1 MNDSKNKLYKLLSFR
16 YIFLIVLSIMSS
28 QMNSGILNAKGRVL
42 ETDLSLTA
50 DEFRPAVEINDTKAE
65 PIMTSNTQ
73 QIQKWTVSGTVVD
86 NTGMPLPGANVLE
99 KGTLNGVQTDFDGN
113 FSLTVS
119 DQGAVLVIS
128 YIGYATTEFPVEGQK
143 DFNITLEEDAAALD
157 EVVVVGYGTQQKRH
171 LTGSIGSIDLEEVN
185 RPVGDFGQAMYGQ
198 VAGVKIQNTSG
209 SPGASSRI
217 KIRGITSLSGSSA
230 PLIVIDGV
238 PMPSIDLNNINSAD
252 IASIDILKDAA
263 SAAIYG
269 SRASNGV
276 VLVTTK
282 QGVAGKQNISVN
294 YTYSFQKIMNKY
306 DMMNGPQYARAAIDA
321 AQNGWIDN
329 GGDPDAPNTIEA
341 RGQYKY
347 TWPEALE
354 HPETLW
360 NTDWEELYSRIAPM
374 LKVDLS
380 TSGGSENSKYYL
392 SAGYLDQEG
401 MIVTTDYQRYTF
413 NLNAETNLKEWLT
426 VGGMLNVAYENRD
439 ALEGRALNAIY
450 EYPQIYPEFAENGYL
465 GGPKSIDGF
474 ENHYNILMRAN
485 DAGHPYWHL
494 YGYDD
499 NRKNLTAL
507 ANVYAEIKLLPGLRF
522 RSTANASYE
531 RYDRKFSQKV
541 HAGLP
546 KLNRGSVLS
555 TMDRTLNST
564 LENRLMYDLS
574 INDHNISAVAGYEY
588 NQRDYYYLEGGR
600 TDYDNDKT
608 PYLSAG
614 QTIDSATDD
623 AYSYALMS
631 IFGRV
636 NYNYNGK
643 YLVSATLR
651 RDGSSRFGPSNKW
664 GNFPSLSVGWILTE
678 EAFMDNYDVLS
689 NLKIR
694 ASYGLTGNDNF
705 PDYAWIS
712 RMQKTPLAIGDN
724 ASSSYY
730 PSSIENPDLAWER
743 TKQWDFGLDVGI
755 MNNRFTLE
763 ADYFRSVSDG
773 LLLNVPIP
781 TTTGYGSIFKNIGE
795 LESHGVELGLTS
807 HNLVSKGN
815 GLNWTSTAT
824 FSAERS
830 LITKL
835 GPNDAPLTLSRS
847 SMNLRNAIGEVPFS
861 FYAYKYDGVYMNQ
874 AEVDADGLEY
884 NFPIHPGDGRY
895 VDVNGDG
902 LITAED
908 RTLVGNNQPDFIW
921 SLNNEFRFKDIDFSF
936 RFGGQVGGEIY
947 NAHARR
953 SIFNHEGRNYFEI
966 LENRWR
972 SEGNPGDGYHYKL
985 SVDIDGLEKQPSDY
999 WLVSATYARLRDVT
1013 LGYTLPKGY
1022 AESIGISN
1030 ARIFFNGSNLLNWQK
1045 SKTIGDPE
1053 NTTGSNDDAAV
1064 SGVQF
1069 NSYPTATIFSLG
1081 LNVNF

>member
-1 MNDSKNKLYKLLSFR
+1 MNNLKNQLYRLISFKYILLV
-16 YIFLIVLSIMSS
+16 VLSIISS
-28 QMNSGILNAKGRVL
+28 QMNSGMLNAKGISL
-42 ETDLSLTA
+42 KTDFNLTEN
-50 DEFRPAVEINDTKAE
+50 EFLYAVEIDKHKE
-65 PIMTSNTQ
+65 ESIMESKTQ
-73 QIQKWTVSGTVVD
+73 QFQERTVSGNVVD
-86 NTGMPLPGANVLE
+86 NAGIPLPGANILE
-99 KGTLNGVQTDFDGN
+99 KSTANGVQTDFDGN
-113 FSLTVS
+113 FTLTVS
-119 DQGAVLVIS
+119 DQDAVIVIS
-128 YIGYATTEFPVEGQK
+128 FVGYTTTEIRIKDQK
-143 DFNITLEEDAAALD
+143 DLNIILEEDAAALD
-157 EVVVVGYGTQQKRH
+157 EVVVIGYGTQQKRH
-171 LTGSIGSIDLEEVN
+171 LTGSIGSIDMEEVN

-198 VAGVKIQNTSG
+198 VAGVQIQNTSG

-230 PLIVIDGV
+230 PLIVIDGI

-269 SRASNGV
+269 SRAANGV

-294 YTYSFQKIMNKY
+294 YTYSLQKIMNNVE
-306 DMMNGPQYARAAIDA
+306 MMNGPQYARAAIDA
-321 AQNGWIDN
+321 AQNGWIDS
-329 GGDPDAPNTIEA
+329 GGDPNAPNTIEA

-354 HPETLW
+354 NPETLW
-360 NTDWEELYSRIAPM
+360 NTDWEKLYSRIAPM
-374 LKVDLS
+374 HKVDLS

-392 SAGYLDQEG
+392 SAGFLDQEG
-401 MIVTTDYQRYTF
+401 MIVTTDYQRYTL
-413 NLNAETNLKEWLT
+413 NLNAETNLREWLT
-426 VGGMLNVAYENRD
+426 VGGMLNVSYENRN

-474 ENHYNILMRAN
+474 ANHYNILMRAN

-499 NRKNLTAL
+499 KRKSSTTL
-507 ANVYAEIKLLPGLRF
+507 ANIYTEIKLLPGLRF

-531 RYDRKFSQKV
+531 RYDRKFVQKV

-546 KLNRGSVLS
+546 KLNQGSVLS
-555 TMDRTLNST
+555 TMDRTLNYT

-600 TDYDNDKT
+600 TDYDNDET
-608 PYLSAG
+608 PYLLAG
-614 QTIDSATDD
+614 QTINSATDD
-623 AYSYALMS
+623 AYRYALMS

-636 NYNYNGK
+636 NYSYNDK
-643 YLVSATLR
+643 YLLSATLR

-664 GNFPSLSVGWILTE
+664 GNFPSLSGGWILSE

-689 NLKIR
+689 NFKIR
-694 ASYGLTGNDNF
+694 VSYGLTGNDNF
-705 PDYAWIS
+705 SNYAWIS

-730 PSSIENPDLAWER
+730 PSSIENPNLAWER
-743 TKQWDFGLDVGI
+743 TKQWNFGLDVGI

-781 TTTGYGSIFKNIGE
+781 TTTGFGSIFKNIGE

-807 HNLVSKGN
+807 RNLVSKGD
-815 GLNWTSTAT
+815 GLDWTSRAT
-824 FSAERS
+824 FSLDRS

-847 SMNLRNAIGEVPFS
+847 SMNLRNAVGEVPFS
-861 FYAYKYDGVYMNQ
+861 FYAYKYDGVYINQ
-874 AEVDADGLEY
+874 AEIDADGLEY
-884 NFPIHPGDGRY
+884 NFPVHPGDGRY
-895 VDVNGDG
+895 IDVNGDG
-902 LITAED
+902 AITAED
-908 RTLVGNNQPDFIW
+908 RTLVGNNQSDFIW
-921 SLNNEFRFKDIDFSF
+921 SLNNEFQFKNIDFSF
-936 RFGGQVGGEIY
+936 QLGGQVGGEIY

-953 SIFNHEGRNYFEI
+953 SIFNHEGRNYFEV

-972 SEGNPGDGYHYKL
+972 SEKEPGDGYYYKL

-999 WLVSATYARLRDVT
+999 WLVSATYFRLRDVT
-1013 LGYTLPKGY
+1013 LGYTLPENY
-1022 AESIGISN
+1022 AESIGVSN
-1030 ARIFFNGSNLLNWQK
+1030 ARIYFNGSNLLNWQK

-1069 NSYPTATIFSLG
+1069 NSYPTATTFSLG
-1081 LNVNF
+1081 FNVNF